1 MNLKLKS
8 QKNNNI
14 IQYYLVGICIICYG
28 ISLVFAKESKKELGV
43 LLAISLVL
51 VVVMNLVSKDK
62 KVDGFVKKCNLELS
76 IYIVYFC
83 IFIIWISFNSIFNII
98 PADYI
103 NIILLLFIPYIISKA
118 FRYDSNSLGFNIGKF
133 IYGLPKTLLCCIVM
147 GVFLVP
153 TVFLENIKSNNSSI
167 LTGIITFLIVFALV
181 FVLTALPEEFFFR
194 TLLQTRLEDKLN
206 NSTSGIIISSVIF
219 AFLSY
224 VITRLI
230 LRKLGYNIK
239 QMPKLTNMYV
249 DIRFVTIL
257 AIIMLIG
264 IVLTRQKITV
274 GEYIVTSSELMLVY
288 AFLFDGIALVVYYIN
303 NKLKLSKGVI
313 VAIVIL
319 TTFSQLGIM
328 YIILGIVDIIAD
340 FRRLDPNR
348 NWKTS

>member
-219 AFLSY
+219 AGYHIPYRLLLTDSLTYGSIEYTLFS
-224 VITRLI
+224 VITQQFLLGIFLGLWWKKTRNVFSISVLHAFYNAFFLLNMI
-230 LRKLGYNIK
+230 KLG
-239 QMPKLTNMYV
+239 
-249 DIRFVTIL
+249 
-257 AIIMLIG
+257 
-264 IVLTRQKITV
+264 
-274 GEYIVTSSELMLVY
+274 
-288 AFLFDGIALVVYYIN
+288 
-303 NKLKLSKGVI
+303 
-313 VAIVIL
+313 
-319 TTFSQLGIM
+319 
-328 YIILGIVDIIAD
+328 
-340 FRRLDPNR
+340 
-348 NWKTS
+348 